1 MNLKENDNNDSII
14 VEEYDKIIMNPPF
27 ERNQDIEHVL
37 HAFSLLKPGGKV
49 VAIMSEHPFFAS
61 DKKSQKFREWL
72 ENQEESFSKKLP
84 SGSFLESDRSTGVN
98 ARIVTVRKTEER
110 ILSIESEKELGFPG
124 KVCNINEYVN
134 SKKVDSKVIFEQL
147 NMFSFI

>member
-1 MNLKENDNNDSII
+1 MIQYADIQKNDIILEPSAGSGHIADLIREKYPDNRLDAVEFNYSLSQILEKKGHNVIADDFLNVNLKENDNNDSII
-14 VEEYDKIIMNPPF
+14 VEGYDKIIMNPPF

-84 SGSFLESDRSTGVN
+84 SGSF
-98 ARIVTVRKTEER
+98 
-110 ILSIESEKELGFPG
+110 
-124 KVCNINEYVN
+124 
-134 SKKVDSKVIFEQL
+134 
-147 NMFSFI
+147 